1 MGNFYSATSLT
12 SDVRIK
18 ERCASFCVCGRG
30 GRRRARRLRM
40 NPSVEAAVAEQ
51 WTEEIETAPGMAR
64 DGEGYDQIASTAAD
78 IRVDEQGP

>member
-1 MGNFYSATSLT
+1 MPRLCMWERWEETRKASAH
-12 SDVRIK
+12 
-18 ERCASFCVCGRG
+18 E
-30 GRRRARRLRM
+30 
-40 NPSVEAAVAEQ
+40 PSVEAAVAEQ